1 MLVGDSGSMEG
12 SRDPSSTPSQ
22 AKAHT
27 EGRKRAEESREHGG
41 PGLASPPSKWWH
53 THSACPLTGWT
64 GVTSRPVKGLHGVQR
79 LSAQAPGPGRSRA
92 RCRGAHETLGRHL
105 PSCGPGPGH
114 RRRRGC
120 RGSPGASP
128 ADASSLHN
136 SPTLS
141 LRAGCP
147 QAQSSL
153 PPDAKAPAAAP
164 EPGTALT
171 AAGKAR
177 FPEATGQRGWWGP
190 RSHRDSG
197 KPALLTLG
205 LQRGG
210 PGNKEESSGDKKG
223 KVGKNGD
230 AREATWRRK
239 MDHQGQKGM
248 ETARRCEGAR
258 GGAGSDLGKD

>member
-1 MLVGDSGSMEG
+1 MAQWREAGIPALHLHKPEPTQREENGPRSQGSTEDLDSLLLPASGSTPA
-12 SRDPSSTPSQ
+12 RPAPSQ
-22 AKAHT
+22 G
-27 EGRKRAEESREHGG
+27 GR
-41 PGLASPPSKWWH
+41 
-53 THSACPLTGWT
+53 
-64 GVTSRPVKGLHGVQR
+64 GVTSRLVKGLHGVQR

-210 PGNKEESSGDKKG
+210 PGNEEESSGDKKG

>member
-1 MLVGDSGSMEG
+1 MKG

-53 THSACPLTGWT
+53 TRSACPLAGWT
-64 GVTSRPVKGLHGVQR
+64 RGNKPAGQGPSWSAEALSTGPWPRKKQGPV
-79 LSAQAPGPGRSRA
+79 P
-92 RCRGAHETLGRHL
+92 GAHETLGRHL

-210 PGNKEESSGDKKG
+210 PGNEEESSGDKKG